1 MKEVELQTNTTAPV
15 EVDRRDGLEPIANWT
30 TEQMNFFAENNMMIY
45 NWAMQVSDCNKI
57 IKKFEQVA
65 KFDKTQVD
73 EFKTGRK
80 NFTEIDIDKYSGP
93 HWEEHKRL
101 FLGMMKEY
109 RLRFMKNLNINDV
122 DFPPVIDMENIRIKK
137 YMPNDEAQ
145 FKVHV
150 DVVRSMGD
158 SSKRFLVYIL
168 YLNDVETGGHTYF
181 PKPEI
186 LVKPRA
192 GRLLMFPP
200 FWTNPHAGLK
210 PTSGPKY
217 VMMSYL
223 HYGDVEDPRY
233 KK

>member
-1 MKEVELQTNTTAPV
+1 MKPLIEFQDEFPKQLLD
-15 EVDRRDGLEPIANWT
+15 E
-30 TEQMNFFAENNMMIY
+30 FAQSNLMIY
-45 NWAMQVSDCNKI
+45 NWAMPVKDCQMI
-57 IKKFEQVA
+57 IEKFEQVV

-80 NFTEIDIDKYSGP
+80 NFTEIDIDKYGESKFWAEP
-93 HWEEHKRL
+93 KKK
-101 FLGMMKEY
+101 FVAMMEKYKLE
-109 RLRFMKNLNINDV
+109 FMKNLAIKDIH
-122 DFPPVIDMENIRIKK
+122 FPPVIDMENIRIKK
-137 YMPNDEAQ
+137 YMPNDEDQ

-158 SSKRFLVYIL
+158 SAKRFLVYIL

-181 PKPEI
+181 PKCDI
-186 LVKPRA
+186 SVKPRA

-210 PTSGPKY
+210 PASGPKY

-223 HYGDVEDPRY
+223 HYGDTEDPRY